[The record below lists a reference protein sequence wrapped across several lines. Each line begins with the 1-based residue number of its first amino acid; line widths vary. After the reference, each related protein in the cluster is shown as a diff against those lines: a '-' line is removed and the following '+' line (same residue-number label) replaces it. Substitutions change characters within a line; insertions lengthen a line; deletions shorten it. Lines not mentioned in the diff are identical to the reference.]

1 VGTDRSLCAGR
12 VGHGVCVDRVI
23 CQRYI
28 DLLATHG
35 DAIPVEIWSA
45 YGMRESNAVPC
56 EQFRELK

>member
-1 VGTDRSLCAGR
+1 M
-12 VGHGVCVDRVI
+12 I